1 MWLMRL
7 LGENRVRRIAV
18 EWLYSF
24 HVLNKFSPQARNAD
38 PLTRHPVFPE
48 DLKREWEKQNTRW
61 DWHETPRGPIMR
73 CRVNGKWETRPMTAE
88 ELHNYEGTRIGW

>member
-24 HVLNKFSPQARNAD
+24 HVLNKFAPQGETVDSPIQY
-38 PLTRHPVFPE
+38 PVFPD
-48 DLKREWEKQNTRW
+48 DLKREWDRQN
-61 DWHETPRGPIMR
+61 
-73 CRVNGKWETRPMTAE
+73 N
-88 ELHNYEGTRIGW
+88 